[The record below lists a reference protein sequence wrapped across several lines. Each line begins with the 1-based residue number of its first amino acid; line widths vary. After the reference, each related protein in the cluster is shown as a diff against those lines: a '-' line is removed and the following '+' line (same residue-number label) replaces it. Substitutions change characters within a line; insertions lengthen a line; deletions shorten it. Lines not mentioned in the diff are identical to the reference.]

1 MISKIAFIIFAFVA
15 VSCAMQE
22 PGAPKADFEMSS
34 TDCQAP
40 CQVEFRDLSM
50 NKGVYN
56 WKYDWAFKDSTSFS
70 SEQDPVLNFAKA
82 GKYHVVLTISNAKYG
97 SDTAE
102 KTITITAPIAPV
114 AAFTITGNNCQAP
127 CEVGF
132 TNLSTNAKTYKW
144 EFGDSS
150 AVNTEQSPKHTFNK
164 AGTFK
169 VILTALNE
177 TVSDTAA
184 HLVTITASSKGPE
197 ADFDIVP
204 KDTTRSDSTIYS
216 FVNKSKN
223 ATSYLWDFGD
233 KSQVA
238 VASPTH
244 AFPRTAK
251 DVTYNISLSAI
262 SGSQVNKRAKTL
274 TVKKK

>member
-1 MISKIAFIIFAFVA
+1 MISKIPFILIALVTA
-15 VSCAMQE
+15 ACSMQE
-22 PGAPKADFEMSS
+22 PGAPKADFETSGG
-34 TDCQAP
+34 DCQAP
-40 CQVEFRDLSM
+40 CQIKFKDLSI

-70 SEQDPVLNFAKA
+70 SEQDPVFTFVKA
-82 GKYHVVLTISNAKYG
+82 GKYQVVLTISNAKYG
-97 SDTAE
+97 SDSAE

-114 AAFTITGNNCQAP
+114 AEFNVTGNNCQAP
-127 CEVGF
+127 CEISF
-132 TNLSTNAKTYKW
+132 TNLSTNAKTFKW

-164 AGTFK
+164 AGAYK

-177 TVSDTAA
+177 TVSDTAVKI
-184 HLVTITASSKGPE
+184 VTILAVSKALE

-204 KDTTRSDSTIYS
+204 KDTTRADSTIYS
-216 FVNKSKN
+216 FINKSKN

-233 KSQVA
+233 KTQIA
-238 VASPTH
+238 TASPTH

-251 DVTYNISLSAI
+251 DVTYTISLSAI
-262 SGSQVNKRAKTL
+262 SGSQVNKKTKTL